1 MKKILY
7 LFLAICTFNSCNV
20 LDMNPLD
27 KISETNVWNDV
38 SLIQLYVNAAY
49 NFIPHQYTNDMFSSK
64 CDEVYCIH
72 NWNNC
77 TNLQEGEMTSDNVT
91 GYGNQVNF
99 WASAYSNIRSINIF
113 FDRIESSPIETST
126 KNQLKGEMQFLR
138 AFIYANLIWR
148 YGGVPIVSDLY
159 DLNQD
164 YTATRSSYDDCVNY
178 IVKELDEAMA
188 LLPTKC
194 SSTDLGRASGDAC
207 KALKARVLLYAASE
221 QNNPTHSKEK
231 WQKAADATKAVLDAG
246 YSLCDDYQSIFL
258 SNNNEIIFA
267 RFFTQANS
275 NSFMLYSGRNG
286 SNGQDGYCPSQN
298 MVNSYEMTNGQM
310 PFLNEE
316 LPLQINPLSGYD
328 ENHPYMNRDP
338 RFEASILHDGS
349 MWAGRETETYHG
361 GMDSPES
368 SVASWNASKTSYVF
382 KKFIIESIPPAGSSE
397 NPENPWIYF
406 RLGEFYLNYAEI
418 MYELGNEDVAR
429 EYLNKI
435 RARKSVS
442 MPPVTAI
449 GVELR
454 DKIRHERRIELA
466 FEGHR
471 FFDVRRWKIA
481 DQTESKSLLAMNI
494 QKLADGTK
502 TYEQTFLLKR
512 TFLSQHYLIP
522 IPRSEINKSNGAIE
536 QNLGY

>member
-178 IVKELDEAMA
+178 IVKELDEAM
-188 LLPTKC
+188 
-194 SSTDLGRASGDAC
+194 DF
-207 KALKARVLLYAASE
+207 
-221 QNNPTHSKEK
+221 
-231 WQKAADATKAVLDAG
+231 G
-246 YSLCDDYQSIFL
+246 YG
-258 SNNNEIIFA
+258 
-267 RFFTQANS
+267 T
-275 NSFMLYSGRNG
+275 SF
-286 SNGQDGYCPSQN
+286 
-298 MVNSYEMTNGQM
+298 
-310 PFLNEE
+310 
-316 LPLQINPLSGYD
+316 
-328 ENHPYMNRDP
+328 
-338 RFEASILHDGS
+338 
-349 MWAGRETETYHG
+349 
-361 GMDSPES
+361 
-368 SVASWNASKTSYVF
+368 
-382 KKFIIESIPPAGSSE
+382 
-397 NPENPWIYF
+397 
-406 RLGEFYLNYAEI
+406 
-418 MYELGNEDVAR
+418 
-429 EYLNKI
+429 
-435 RARKSVS
+435 
-442 MPPVTAI
+442 
-449 GVELR
+449 
-454 DKIRHERRIELA
+454 
-466 FEGHR
+466 
-471 FFDVRRWKIA
+471 
-481 DQTESKSLLAMNI
+481 
-494 QKLADGTK
+494 
-502 TYEQTFLLKR
+502 
-512 TFLSQHYLIP
+512 
-522 IPRSEINKSNGAIE
+522 
-536 QNLGY
+536 